1 VQFCQ
6 QILLLNEIACL
17 PDRRIKGL
25 AVAMNFNRDYIEVFL
40 SIMRKYMQLRGNL
53 SQKDLAEKSGI
64 GISTLSRFINQKTKD
79 FDDEVVARI
88 VAFLGIPMHEM
99 IDFVAE
105 ADTEQFK
112 KLVGYVKESMSKE
125 QEVERLRGIAVTSI
139 DPAGKVFIE
148 KKTPGD
154 EFKDKIQNLPS
165 RHKAYLSDFVELD
178 AESREVM
185 VDVGEAMLRY
195 FKQNKIKF

>member
-1 VQFCQ
+1 
-6 QILLLNEIACL
+6 
-17 PDRRIKGL
+17 
-25 AVAMNFNRDYIEVFL
+25 
-40 SIMRKYMQLRGNL
+40 
-53 SQKDLAEKSGI
+53 
-64 GISTLSRFINQKTKD
+64 
-79 FDDEVVARI
+79 
-88 VAFLGIPMHEM
+88 MHEM

-112 KLVGYVKESMSKE
+112 KLVGYVKETMTKE
-125 QEVERLRGIAVTSI
+125 QEAERLRGVSVTSI
-139 DPAGKVFIE
+139 DPAGKVFVE
-148 KKTPGD
+148 KKSPGD

-165 RHKAYLSDFVELD
+165 RHKAYLTDFVELD

>member
-1 VQFCQ
+1 
-6 QILLLNEIACL
+6 
-17 PDRRIKGL
+17 
-25 AVAMNFNRDYIEVFL
+25 
-40 SIMRKYMQLRGNL
+40 MQLRGNL